1 MSWLIKNRFICN
13 EKSKQRIILHDVSQ
27 ADACTRGMGDD
38 LTKWYRR
45 YVVVDDKT
53 VGKKILCDTETLGG
67 GWIVIQV
74 RATPHNERVELTIR
88 TFRISTMKELN

>member
-1 MSWLIKNRFICN
+1 
-13 EKSKQRIILHDVSQ
+13 
-27 ADACTRGMGDD
+27 MGDD
-38 LTKWYRR
+38 LTKWYRP

-74 RATPHNERVELTIR
+74 RARFHNDRVKLTIPR
-88 TFRISTMKELN
+88 LWVSTMEVL

>member
-1 MSWLIKNRFICN
+1 MCDTTHKNRLNI
-13 EKSKQRIILHDVSQ
+13 KQPKERNVSYNLSQ
-27 ADACTRGMGDD
+27 AKACTPGMGDD
-38 LTKWYRR
+38 VREWYRP

-74 RATPHNERVELTIR
+74 RAHL
-88 TFRISTMKELN
+88 K